1 MVLCRGAASNT
12 DDDSDE
18 DEETRKQQEKDK
30 DKDQD
35 KADPLETIL
44 SDHARKY
51 GAYLGGGR
59 HLPVH
64 SEEFNELRRIALDG
78 YRRWRPNQSN
88 PKQPKPNQTKSN
100 QAKPELKPTV
110 QTYKA

>member
-1 MVLCRGAASNT
+1 MSIIKMVLCRGAASNT

-18 DEETRKQQEKDK
+18 DEETRKQQEQKDK
-30 DKDQD
+30 DKDKD
-35 KADPLETIL
+35 KANPLETIL
-44 SDHARKY
+44 FDHARKY

-78 YRRWRPNQSN
+78 YRRWRPN
-88 PKQPKPNQTKSN
+88 
-100 QAKPELKPTV
+100 
-110 QTYKA
+110 